1 MAYYRQGF
9 LPSLSAY
16 ANYNLVY
23 QNDNLNQLYGRDFPN
38 SSVGLKLTLPL
49 FEGTGR
55 MQQIKIAD
63 LRLKDMALDTLNLK
77 SRINSE
83 FEQAIASYKGNLKAL
98 NAARTNE
105 LLAGEIYNTVSLQYN
120 QGIKSFLELI
130 VSEADLRAA
139 KVNELDAL
147 YRLLSSKLDVEA
159 ALGNI
164 SVNY

>member
-1 MAYYRQGF
+1 
-9 LPSLSAY
+9 
-16 ANYNLVY
+16 
-23 QNDNLNQLYGRDFPN
+23 
-38 SSVGLKLTLPL
+38 
-49 FEGTGR
+49 